1 MLSSSLGY
9 LAGSEV
15 FSIPIVAVVFAFIYL
30 TVRLQTRER
39 EARLERERKYRLLE
53 KALESGAIDEAT
65 KRRLVE
71 TVARPE
77 GAAGPPGGSPAVV
90 LGAIGWIGI
99 FVGAAL
105 LVVGYLGEE
114 DLMHPGMLVALISFG
129 LVSVPFALRELNAR
143 KA

>member
-1 MLSSSLGY
+1 MLGSYLGF

-15 FSIPIVAVVFAFIYL
+15 SSIPIVAVVFAFIYL

-53 KALESGAIDEAT
+53 KALESGSIDEAT
-65 KRRLVE
+65 KRQLVE
-71 TVARPE
+71 LVARGE
-77 GAAGPPGGSPAVV
+77 GAVRPSGVSRSAV
-90 LGAIGWIGI
+90 LAAIGWIGI
-99 FVGAAL
+99 FVGVAL
-105 LVVGYLGEE
+105 LAVGYQGEE
-114 DLMHPGMLVALISFG
+114 DLMRAGMLVALTSFG